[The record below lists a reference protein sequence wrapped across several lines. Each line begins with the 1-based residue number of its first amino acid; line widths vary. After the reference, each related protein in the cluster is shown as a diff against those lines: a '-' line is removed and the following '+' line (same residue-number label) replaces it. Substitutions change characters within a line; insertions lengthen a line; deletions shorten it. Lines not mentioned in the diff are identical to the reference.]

1 MSAIIQKKN
10 NSFLLKTV
18 NKILFYISI
27 VNNTAV
33 SQIHAST
40 SKKHHMSNVNSHP
53 SALTTSVTSAPSII
67 G

>member
-1 MSAIIQKKN
+1 MSTIIQKKN

-18 NKILFYISI
+18 NKNLFYISI

-53 SALTTSVTSAPSII
+53 SASTTSVTSAPSII